1 MVFDIETL
9 RRRMQTKMPGLTR
22 PNTLG
27 LEEDEELKTP
37 QSMAPVGLGGG
48 NVAHPTSGNVPSNAA
63 RSSVYTPAKL
73 NLPQFQAPNYESIN
87 DFDFDRTY
95 TDQNDMLGR
104 ARLDAES
111 QYNLAN
117 QQDEEAYQRAM
128 RSIQKQTGQAFDQN
142 ADRFAGQGILRSGI
156 AVDEMGNIGE
166 EFQGQ
171 LDEFNRRR
179 TEGSTARESQ
189 YAQVQRQIQEQLGRL
204 QEERTRRQQMIEQA
218 RARQAA
224 EAAAAQRAAE
234 ASFQAMPERIPE
246 KVLPPKPMP
255 QMPLPSSGN
264 FTADIVNGVSRGQND
279 ANQREALRRRMGKK

>member
-1 MVFDIETL
+1 MAFDIETL
-9 RRRMQTKMPGLTR
+9 RRRMQTKIPGMAR

-27 LEEDEELKTP
+27 LEDEEELKTP
-37 QSMAPVGLGGG
+37 QAMAPVGLGGG
-48 NVAHPTSGNVPSNAA
+48 NVTRQTAGSNPGA
-63 RSSVYTPAKL
+63 RSSGYLPTKL
-73 NLPQFQAPNYESIN
+73 NLPQFQSPNYESIN

-95 TDQNDMLGR
+95 ADQNDMLSR

-111 QYNLAN
+111 QYNMAN

-204 QEERTRRQQMIEQA
+204 QEERTRRQQVIEQA

-224 EAAAAQRAAE
+224 EAAAAQRAAQ